1 MYIDVSH
8 KYNTQ
13 TCTMVMNS
21 FKCFI
26 EKKPNTKKSVK
37 HLINHDMVFLFQHV
51 VKKL

>member
-26 EKKPNTKKSVK
+26 EKKIQTQKQIKNKIKS
-37 HLINHDMVFLFQHV
+37 
-51 VKKL
+51 